1 MAVCKFFK
9 TLSQRRGVF
18 MGIFIKRLGAEINPQ
33 KEKTQR
39 SKLRINSVC
48 VVNEDTAQGIYRRIQ
63 SDSVVVK
70 IL

>member
-1 MAVCKFFK
+1 
-9 TLSQRRGVF
+9 

-33 KEKTQR
+33 KENTQR

>member
-1 MAVCKFFK
+1 
-9 TLSQRRGVF
+9 
-18 MGIFIKRLGAEINPQ
+18 MGIFIKSLGAEINPQ
-33 KEKTQR
+33 KEQTQL